1 MILVDRN
8 LNINLFMNRFT
19 SDSANL
25 CQKNDDLR
33 EPFEG
38 FNERDSKENHFTYEL
53 IAPGPSQFTPYKDPT
68 LPGTAVIRMGDLD
81 LDGKIDLAITL
92 TQDGSEPKTHFFMN
106 QDCDEDFKKK
116 LTSSGQQINWD
127 KCRHFAKKTE
137 ISSGMSILDNVKIYS
152 TSFFDFHE
160 IG

>member
-1 MILVDRN
+1 
-8 LNINLFMNRFT
+8 MNKFT

-25 CQKNDDLR
+25 CQKNDATT

-38 FNERDSKENHFTYEL
+38 FNDPDSKENHFTYKL
-53 IAPGPSQFTPYKDPT
+53 IAPGPSQFKPYNNSN

-92 TQDGSEPKTHFFMN
+92 TQDGAEPKTHFFMN

-127 KCRHFAKKTE
+127 KCRKFAEKTE
-137 ISSGMSILDNVKIYS
+137 ISSGMSILDNVNIYS